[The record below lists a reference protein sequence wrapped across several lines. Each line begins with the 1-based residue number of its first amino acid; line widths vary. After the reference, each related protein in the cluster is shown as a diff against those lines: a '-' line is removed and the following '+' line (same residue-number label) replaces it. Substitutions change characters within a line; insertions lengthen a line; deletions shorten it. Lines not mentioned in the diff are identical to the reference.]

1 MPTHQPQIDQTAVET
16 APNAGFET
24 PEKLLADAN
33 IAPAKKAQLLEQWA
47 TDLQDRLRASDENMP
62 STEPGE
68 TGDLLR
74 RVKSAQQQ
82 LTEA

>member
-1 MPTHQPQIDQTAVET
+1 MQTHQPQIDQTALET
-16 APNAGFET
+16 APNASFET

-33 IAPAKKAQLLEQWA
+33 IESGKKAQLLEQWA
-47 TDLQDRLRASDENMP
+47 ADLEDRLRASDENMP
-62 STEPGE
+62 SKEPGQ

-74 RVKSAQQQ
+74 RVKSAQRQ